1 MGTPPSR
8 DFRARS
14 NKAFDLGRSS
24 MNFFCSDNINDC
36 RWSRSIEGIHL
47 PKLSRRLHSE
57 EVAILVE
64 QRLVVKWLYKN
75 LPVAATS
82 GKNPRAEKSKTILIC
97 HSVVSL
103 VCALV

>member
-1 MGTPPSR
+1 
-8 DFRARS
+8 
-14 NKAFDLGRSS
+14 
-24 MNFFCSDNINDC
+24 
-36 RWSRSIEGIHL
+36 
-47 PKLSRRLHSE
+47 
-57 EVAILVE
+57 VAILVE